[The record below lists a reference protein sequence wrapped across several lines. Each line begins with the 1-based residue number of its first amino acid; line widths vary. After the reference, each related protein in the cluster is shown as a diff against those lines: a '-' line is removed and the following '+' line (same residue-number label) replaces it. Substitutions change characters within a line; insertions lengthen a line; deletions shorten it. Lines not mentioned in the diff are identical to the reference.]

1 MGREWEVSNFKD
13 FDVEVSGNRTIGL
26 VAKHSIQM
34 DKPIIELDILSAGFY
49 SVRFIRFMS
58 GVNAFIDLLTG

>member
-1 MGREWEVSNFKD
+1 MEE
-13 FDVEVSGNRTIGL
+13 SGNRTIGL
-26 VAKHSIQM
+26 VAQHSIQM